1 MSKSIELKVSFQDN
15 GEHTEILIDSNLVG
29 TITTKVNW
37 DETTNVE
44 VFIVAGNYSRRIA
57 SFNNV
62 KGSYRKYLKYYMDA
76 LINVL
81 DVENIAH
88 LSGDIDSKLKEIADY
103 CISAKEKMLSYQKKY
118 YHIQRLFDVDKKHIY
133 DVRHI

>member
-1 MSKSIELKVSFQDN
+1 MSKNIELKVSFQDN
-15 GEHTEILIDSNLVG
+15 GEHTEIFIDSTLVG
-29 TITTKVNW
+29 TLTTKVNW
-37 DETTNVE
+37 DHTTNAE
-44 VFIVAGNYSRRIA
+44 IFIESGNYSKRVA
-57 SFNNV
+57 SFNSIEGN
-62 KGSYRKYLKYYMDA
+62 YRKYLTNYMDS

-118 YHIQRLFDVDKKHIY
+118 YHIQRLFDIDKKHIY
-133 DVRHI
+133 DVRPV